1 MTLRTRQALVRI
13 RAVLLAG
20 TVIALVTSSLAV
32 SGVVR
37 TAEQVSSATS
47 RAILEV
53 AAARDALVSAD
64 AAAVASFASGEAKL
78 AGPGQEYENRMASAS
93 QSLARVAEFNQAGD
107 AGAGTLQTVE
117 GLVASYSGAMGQA
130 DAHFRQPGG
139 ELVGLADLWY
149 ASRLLHAPDNV
160 LELLGKLQK
169 DERAALDRQISGAG
183 MSAGLLILWL
193 LPPLVL
199 LALLVAAQV
208 FLRRRFRRRVNPPL
222 LGATVL
228 GLGVVAGLLAAF
240 ALAGRLDPVRASVD
254 DAVAVRE
261 KSIEAA
267 DAGGHARLAALLQ
280 ERCGPPGCGS
290 TVDDF
295 RRQTRAA
302 GDSAAPA
309 HNAITSAARAVKTA
323 GTAATESGGLPVLV
337 PAALILAGA
346 LVVAG
351 LYRRIDEYRYRA

>member
-20 TVIALVTSSLAV
+20 TVLALVTSYLAV

-37 TAEQVSSATS
+37 TADQISSATS

-64 AAAVASFASGEAKL
+64 AAAIASFASGEAKL

-107 AGAGTLQTVE
+107 PGAGTLQTVE
-117 GLVASYSGAMGQA
+117 GLVASYSGAMSQA
-130 DAHFRQPGG
+130 DAHFRQPGA

-169 DERAALDRQISGAG
+169 DERTALDSQISGTR

-193 LPPLVL
+193 LPPIVL
-199 LALLVAAQV
+199 LALLVATQV
-208 FLRRRFRRRVNPPL
+208 FLRQRFRRRLNPPL

-240 ALAGRLDPVRASVD
+240 ALAGRLDTVRGNVD
-254 DAVAVRE
+254 QAVAVRE
-261 KSIEAA
+261 KSIESA
-267 DAGGHARLAALLQ
+267 DAGGHARLATLLQ
-280 ERCGPPGCGS
+280 QRCGPSGCGS

-295 RRQTRAA
+295 RRQTQTT
-302 GDSAAPA
+302 STAAPA
-309 HNAITSAARAVKTA
+309 QNAITSAARAVTTA
-323 GTAATESGGLPVLV
+323 GAAATESGGLPILV
-337 PAALILAGA
+337 PTALILTGA

-351 LYRRIDEYRYRA
+351 LYRRIDEYRYRP

>member
-20 TVIALVTSSLAV
+20 TVLALVTSYLAV

-37 TAEQVSSATS
+37 TADQISSATS

-64 AAAVASFASGEAKL
+64 AAAIASFASGEAKL

-93 QSLARVAEFNQAGD
+93 QSLARVAEFNQAGEP
-107 AGAGTLQTVE
+107 GTGTLQTVE

-149 ASRLLHAPDNV
+149 ASLLLHGPDNV
-160 LELLGKLQK
+160 LDLLGKLQK
-169 DERAALDRQISGAG
+169 DERAALDTQISGTR
-183 MSAGLLILWL
+183 MSAGPLILWL

-199 LALLVAAQV
+199 LALLVSTQV
-208 FLRRRFRRRVNPPL
+208 FLRQRFRRRLNLPL
-222 LGATVL
+222 LGATAL
-228 GLGVVAGLLAAF
+228 GLGVVAGLLLAA
-240 ALAGRLDPVRASVD
+240 ALAGRLDTVRSSVD
-254 DAVAVRE
+254 EAVAVRE

-267 DAGGHARLAALLQ
+267 DADGHARLAALLYR
-280 ERCGPPGCGS
+280 RCGPPGCGS

-295 RRQTRAA
+295 RRRTL
-302 GDSAAPA
+302 SASTTAPA
-309 HNAITSAARAVKTA
+309 QNAITSAARAVTSA

-346 LVVAG
+346 LTVVG
-351 LYRRIDEYRYRA
+351 LYRRIDEYRYRP

>member
-20 TVIALVTSSLAV
+20 TVLALVTSYLAV

-37 TAEQVSSATS
+37 TADRISSATS

-64 AAAVASFASGEAKL
+64 AAAIASFASGEAKL
-78 AGPGQEYENRMASAS
+78 AGPGQEYENRMAAAS
-93 QSLARVAEFNQAGD
+93 QSLARVAEFNQADTGT
-107 AGAGTLQTVE
+107 GTLQTVE

-149 ASRLLHAPDNV
+149 ASLLLHGRDNV
-160 LELLGKLQK
+160 LDLLGELQK
-169 DERAALDRQISGAG
+169 DERAALDTQISGTR
-183 MSAGLLILWL
+183 MSAGPLILWL
-193 LPPLVL
+193 LPPIVL
-199 LALLVAAQV
+199 LALLVSAQV
-208 FLRRRFRRRVNPPL
+208 FLRQRFRRRLNLPL

-228 GLGVVAGLLAAF
+228 GLGVIAGLLLAA
-240 ALAGRLDPVRASVD
+240 ALAGRLDTVRSNVD
-254 DAVAVRE
+254 QAVVVRE

-267 DAGGHARLAALLQ
+267 NADGHARLATLLYQ
-280 ERCGPPGCGS
+280 RCGPPGCGS

-295 RRQTRAA
+295 RRKALSAST
-302 GDSAAPA
+302 AAPA
-309 HNAITSAARAVKTA
+309 QNAITSAARAVTSA
-323 GTAATESGGLPVLV
+323 GTAATESGGLSVLV

-346 LVVAG
+346 LTVAG
-351 LYRRIDEYRYRA
+351 LYRRIDEYRYRP